1 MPSLASCAIIER
13 RLRSKLFF
21 SSTAAAA
28 EASTNLRN
36 IGIIAHI
43 DAGKTTTVERMLFH
57 AGITR
62 RIGNVDRGDTVMD
75 YLPQERE
82 RGITITAAAITF
94 PWRRHQVNLIDTP
107 GHVDF
112 GVEVE
117 RAMRVMDGAVCVLDG
132 SAGVEAQ
139 TMAVWRQADRYAVPR
154 IIFVNKLDKVGA
166 SMEETVKDVERRLGV
181 KPLVCH
187 WPVYDA
193 KGRLDAIH
201 NVLAMKTIRFL
212 GEGGK
217 EMQVTSEASTAKR
230 ALLLEQMAELDEQ
243 FFEEYLSEKVTAEG
257 CRHALR
263 RIALS
268 GKACPVFCGSAL
280 RNVGIQCLLDAMVE
294 NLPSPKTGGPS
305 LLALAFK
312 AWHDDKRGLLVF
324 VRLYDGCLE
333 AKQAV
338 YNANKGLYERAG
350 KLYRVLADSFERVDC
365 LRAGDIGIVVGL
377 KATATCDTLVATKQ
391 DVPLQQGIAIPPPV
405 FTCAVTTGSRADEEA
420 LQEHLQILQLEDPS
434 IRISRNDQT
443 GQTLLSGMGELH
455 LDIVQ
460 HRMLNDWKAKVTF
473 GDVQIAFQEVMRA
486 ESIEHEQKLDQEV
499 NGERLQA
506 EAKLALESVGAEA
519 EFIPEGVCV
528 EHCLTGDLSVAV
540 QDLASKLKGPVGAHP
555 LRALRVKVDRLAFP
569 PSQTPAQN
577 VLAARLVLAACFS
590 RIFRNNIGQFCLAQ
604 PIMHLSITT
613 PSEFVGSITSDFHSA
628 RHGRILRV
636 VSDERSQ
643 CEVEAEAPL
652 AHLLGYASRLRGLS
666 GGMASF
672 HMSIRGYQIVAG
684 SEGKAPAGDVAS
696 EEEECGQLADDS
708 PLVTK

>member
-1 MPSLASCAIIER
+1 MPSLTNCAIIGG
-13 RLRSKLFF
+13 RLRLGLLF
-21 SSTAAAA
+21 STTALS
-28 EASTNLRN
+28 ASGNLRN

-62 RIGNVDRGDTVMD
+62 RIGDVDRGDTVMD

-94 PWRRHQVNLIDTP
+94 AWKRHQINLIDTP

-139 TMAVWRQADRYAVPR
+139 TMAVWKQADRYAVPR

-166 SMEETVKDVERRLGV
+166 SMEETVKDIDRRLGV

-193 KGRLDAIH
+193 RGRLDAIH
-201 NVLAMKTIRFL
+201 NVLAMRTTRFL

-217 EMQVTSEASTAKR
+217 EMQVTNEASTAR
-230 ALLLEQMAELDEQ
+230 RTLLLEQMAELDEQ
-243 FFEEYLSEKVTAEG
+243 FFEEYLNESVSTEG
-257 CRHALR
+257 AMHALR
-263 RIALS
+263 RIVLS

-294 NLPSPKTGGPS
+294 NLPSPKTAGSS
-305 LLALAFK
+305 LVALAFK

-324 VRLYDGCLE
+324 VRLYGGCLE

-338 YNANKGLYERAG
+338 YNANKGLYERAS
-350 KLYRVLADSFERVDC
+350 KLYRVLADDFEKVDC

-377 KATATCDTLVATKQ
+377 KATATCDTLVGTKH
-391 DVPLQQGIAIPPPV
+391 DVPLQQGIVIPPPV
-405 FTCAVTTGSRADEEA
+405 FTCAVTTNNRTDEEA

-434 IRISRNDQT
+434 IRISRSDQT
-443 GQTLLSGMGELH
+443 GQTLVSGMGELH
-455 LDIVQ
+455 LDIVR
-460 HRMLNDWKAKVTF
+460 HRVLNDWKVKATF
-473 GDVQIAFQEVMRA
+473 GDVQIAFQETMLA
-486 ESIEHEQKLDQEV
+486 GSIEQEQKLDQEL

-506 EAKLALESVGAEA
+506 EARLTLESTETEA
-519 EFIPEGVCV
+519 EFIPEGVHV

-540 QDLASKLKGPVGAHP
+540 QALVSKLKGPVGGYP
-555 LRALRVKVDRLAFP
+555 LRALKAKVDRLSFP
-569 PSQTPAQN
+569 PGQTPAQN
-577 VLAARLVLAACFS
+577 VLAAQLVLTSCLNK
-590 RIFRNNIGQFCLAQ
+590 IFRSGIEQFCLTQ
-604 PIMHLSITT
+604 PIMHLNITT
-613 PSEFVGSITSDFHSA
+613 PSECVGSITSDFHSA
-628 RHGRILRV
+628 RHGRILHV
-636 VSDERSQ
+636 TSNEASQ
-643 CEVEAEAPL
+643 CEIEAEAPL
-652 AHLLGYASRLRGLS
+652 VHLLGYASRLRGLS

-672 HMSIRGYQIVAG
+672 HMSTRGYQVVSG
-684 SEGKAPAGDVAS
+684 SEGKAPLEDATS
-696 EEEECGQLADDS
+696 EEERVQFAVDDLLES
-708 PLVTK
+708 K